1 MFSLLPDVDQDGLT
15 GMGYRLSPLAGEESG
30 LNGIL
35 RQPDGSFDGGSDP
48 RREGVVIRGDARP

>member
-1 MFSLLPDVDQDGLT
+1 
-15 GMGYRLSPLAGEESG
+15 MGYRLSPLAGEESG